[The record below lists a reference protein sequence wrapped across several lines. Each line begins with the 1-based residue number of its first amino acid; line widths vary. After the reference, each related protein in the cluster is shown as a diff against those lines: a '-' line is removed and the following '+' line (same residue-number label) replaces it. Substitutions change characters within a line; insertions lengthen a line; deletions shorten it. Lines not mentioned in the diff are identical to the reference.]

1 VARELTIGKLRG
13 LRECSGRGNT
23 LSMLALDHRNN
34 LRKELRPEAPGE
46 VSDAELTAFKR
57 EAVAELAGA
66 ATAVLL
72 DPELG
77 AAQCIASG
85 AMPGDRGLVVALERT
100 GYGGEAHA
108 RESRLLNGWSAAKVR
123 RMGASA
129 AKLLV
134 YYHPAATTAA
144 RIEQLVHDVAADCA
158 REDLLLLLEPLVY
171 DPNPNPNPDPGGGAL
186 APDARRR
193 AIVEAARRLTG
204 SGVDVLKAEFPAG
217 KDEGEWLAACEEL
230 TAACPIPW
238 ILLSAKVD
246 FETFLRQTEAC
257 CRAGA
262 SGVAVGRAV
271 WSEATRL
278 EGEERTAFLRGPA
291 ARRMREATAICA
303 ERGRPWSAVYG
314 APSPDGSWFS
324 GY

>member
-1 VARELTIGKLRG
+1 
-13 LRECSGRGNT
+13 
-23 LSMLALDHRNN
+23 M
-34 LRKELRPEAPGE
+34 
-46 VSDAELTAFKR
+46 
-57 EAVAELAGA
+57 
-66 ATAVLL
+66 LL

-108 RESRLLNGWSAAKVR
+108 RESRLLEGWSAAKAR

-134 YYHPAATTAA
+134 YYHPAASTAA
-144 RIEQLVHDVAADCA
+144 RIERLVRRRRRADCA

-171 DPNPNPNPDPGGGAL
+171 NPEPGRRGARAGRAAARDRGGRA
-186 APDARRR
+186 AAQAGVGRRR
-193 AIVEAARRLTG
+193 PQG
-204 SGVDVLKAEFPAG
+204 GVPG
-217 KDEGEWLAACEEL
+217 RPTDEGEWLAACQEL

-246 FETFLRQTEAC
+246 FDTFLRQTEVA

-278 EGEERTAFLRGPA
+278 AGAERTAFLRGEARRRMAAATALCAETGAAVVGGLPA
-291 ARRMREATAICA
+291 AEPRCLVVLGLLSRARRRESGAMST
-303 ERGRPWSAVYG
+303 RTPPRSSA
-314 APSPDGSWFS
+314 
-324 GY
+324 

>member
-1 VARELTIGKLRG
+1 VRDLTIGKLRG
-13 LRECSGRGNT
+13 LRECSGARDT
-23 LSMLALDHRNN
+23 MAMLALDHRNN
-34 LRKELRPEAPGE
+34 LRKELRPEAPAE

-108 RESRLLNGWSAAKVR
+108 RESRLLDGWSAAKAR

-134 YYHPAATTAA
+134 YYHPAASTAA
-144 RIEQLVHDVAADCA
+144 RIERLVRDVAADCA

-171 DPNPNPNPDPGGGAL
+171 NPEPGGGAL

-204 SGVDVLKAEFPAG
+204 SGVGVDVLKAEFPGG
-217 KDEGEWLAACEEL
+217 KDEGEWLAACQEL

-246 FETFLRQTEAC
+246 FDTFLRQTEAC

-278 EGEERTAFLRGPA
+278 AGAERAAFLRGE
-291 ARRMREATAICA
+291 ARRRMAAATALCA
-303 ERGRPWSAVYG
+303 AVALPWSAVYG
-314 APSPDGSWFS
+314 APSPDASWFS